1 MVHPVILG
9 PLGPAQLACIRSWAR
24 SGFAV
29 GFVHVTEGRSL
40 PLIKGAV
47 TSYLQISPDVLQTEA
62 GIARLHDFLSRHR
75 ATGLTCLSYA
85 MARWLNRIKGRL
97 PLETAL
103 WVAELDVIDKLESK
117 SMQNRL
123 ARSVGLTLLRSFE
136 VSKLAREIIP
146 DDAFPLVLRPDDPT
160 TVSPIFKMQFIE
172 DRTALTAFVARFVRI
187 DRPLIAQPYVRGRN
201 FVVHGYRTRSGESGH
216 QGFLVDRMLDGVT
229 LTLTPAEMPPD
240 LDQKCKQFANKLGL
254 TGIYHFEFL
263 HELESNLYYFLEI
276 NGRLGG
282 TTAKAYRCGFDEP
295 GLIPH
300 CYGKEWSTIQHII
313 AVTATSKQAL
323 VKCLLRTFRGDTT
336 IFDYPCGTI
345 KDRLRDLLPG
355 LLFWRDEIIDWRDPR
370 TTIAYF
376 LQKIYGS

>member
-1 MVHPVILG
+1 MIHPVILG
-9 PLGPAQLACIRSWAR
+9 PLGPAQLACIRSWTR

-29 GFVHVTEGRSL
+29 GFVHVTEGNPL
-40 PLIKGAV
+40 PLIEGAV

-62 GIARLHDFLSRHR
+62 GIVRLHDFLSRHR

-85 MARWLNRIKGRL
+85 MARWLTRIKDRL

-103 WVAELDVIDKLESK
+103 WVTELNVIDTLESK
-117 SMQNRL
+117 SMQTQL
-123 ARSVGLTLLRSFE
+123 ARKVGLTLLRSFE
-136 VSKLAREIIP
+136 IGGLIREIIP
-146 DDAFPLVLRPDDPT
+146 DNAFPLVVRPDDPT
-160 TVSPIFKMQFIE
+160 TISPIFKMQFIE
-172 DRTALTAFVARFVRI
+172 DRTALAAFVARFMRI

-201 FVVHGYRTRSGESGH
+201 FVVHGYRTRSGESSH

-229 LTLTPAEMPPD
+229 LTLTPAEIPSD
-240 LDQKCKQFANKLGL
+240 LDQKCEQFVNELGL

-282 TTAKAYRCGFDEP
+282 TTAKVYRCGFDEP

-300 CYGKEWSTIQHII
+300 CYGKEQPTVQHII

-323 VKCLLRTFRGDTT
+323 IKCLLRTFRGDTT

-345 KDRLRDLLPG
+345 GDRLRDLLPG
-355 LLFWRDEIIDWRDPR
+355 LLLWKDEIIDWRDLR

-376 LQKIYGS
+376 LQKIYGY

>member
-1 MVHPVILG
+1 MIHPVILG
-9 PLGPAQLACIRSWAR
+9 PLGPAQLACIRSWTR

-47 TSYLQISPDVLQTEA
+47 TSYLQISPDVLQTET
-62 GIARLHDFLSRHR
+62 GITHLHDFLSRHH

-85 MARWLNRIKGRL
+85 MARWLTRVKDRL
-97 PLETAL
+97 PPETAL
-103 WVAELDVIDKLESK
+103 WIAELDVIDKLESK
-117 SMQNRL
+117 SIQTRL
-123 ARSVGLTLLRSFE
+123 ARKVGLTLLRSFE
-136 VSKLAREIIP
+136 VSGQAREAIP
-146 DDAFPLVLRPDDPT
+146 EDAFPLVLRPDDPT

-172 DRTALTAFVARFVRI
+172 NSTALAAFITRFVHI
-187 DRPLIAQPYVRGRN
+187 DRPLIAQPYVQGRN
-201 FVVHGYRTRSGESGH
+201 FVVHGYRTQDGESGH

-229 LTLTPAEMPPD
+229 LTLTPAEMPLD
-240 LDQKCKQFANKLGL
+240 LDQKCKQFVNELGL

-263 HELESNLYYFLEI
+263 YELESNLYYFLEI

-282 TTAKAYRCGFDEP
+282 TTAKVYRCGFDEP

-300 CYGKEWSTIQHII
+300 CYGKKWPTVQHMIT
-313 AVTATSKQAL
+313 VTATSKQAL
-323 VKCLLRTFRGDTT
+323 IKCLLRTFRGDTT
-336 IFDYPCGTI
+336 IFDYPRGTI
-345 KDRLRDLLPG
+345 GERLRDILPG
-355 LLFWRDEIIDWRDPR
+355 LLFWRDEIMDWRDLR